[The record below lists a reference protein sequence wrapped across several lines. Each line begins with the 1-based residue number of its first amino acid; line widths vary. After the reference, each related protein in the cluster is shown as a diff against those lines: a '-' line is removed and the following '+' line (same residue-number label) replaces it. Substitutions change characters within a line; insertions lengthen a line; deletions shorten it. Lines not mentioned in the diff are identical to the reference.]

1 MDLFN
6 LYIIQEIIWNSK
18 VQLST
23 AFQNPSSRALLL
35 RGQHMPV
42 LLFHRMDTSCQTS
55 VLGFVHPFIDSE
67 IFGTCCIYQFGVA
80 AVAFIKMQ

>member
-1 MDLFN
+1 
-6 LYIIQEIIWNSK
+6 
-18 VQLST
+18 
-23 AFQNPSSRALLL
+23 
-35 RGQHMPV
+35 MPV